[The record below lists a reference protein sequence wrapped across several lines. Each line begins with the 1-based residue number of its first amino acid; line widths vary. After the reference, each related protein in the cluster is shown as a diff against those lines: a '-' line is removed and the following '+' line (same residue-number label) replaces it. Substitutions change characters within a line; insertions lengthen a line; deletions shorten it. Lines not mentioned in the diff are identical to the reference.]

1 MYFYGSLYLLLGIA
15 GRNSAY
21 FVKIGRFSPFK
32 DWCPFTKRAF
42 FKIRVDTYTST
53 MSLFVVGTASHV
65 GKSVTVAA
73 ICRCLVRRGIPV
85 APFKSQNMSLNSYVT
100 PEGGEIGMA
109 QAMQAF
115 AARVPPHTDMNPV
128 LLKPKGD
135 CVSQVVLHGRPY
147 KDVRITDYYRETP
160 ALLETA
166 IGAYERLKS
175 LYGQVIVEGAGG
187 AAEVNLY
194 DRDIANTLL
203 AGRLKIPV
211 ILVADIERGG
221 VFAQVYGTLE
231 LLPGEIRPLV
241 RGIIINKFRG
251 DRDIFTPGVKKIED
265 LCGIPVLGV
274 VPYFSL
280 PLPSEDSLSIGDK
293 RSAASGIRIA
303 VIRLPRIS
311 NFTDF
316 ELLEQHA
323 AVEYVVPG
331 TSLEGYDCVI
341 IPGTKNTIEDL
352 AVLRASGTGSELHR
366 LRGREVP
373 IIGIC
378 GGYQMLGT
386 SLVDAGFESAAGT
399 YEGLGLLDCVTHFRS
414 YEKNTTQVT
423 RTACLVPPLLSAMGA
438 VSGYEIHMGS
448 TEPGH
453 CREAFHGD
461 GLVSEDGLVF
471 GTYLHGLFQN
481 PSAANA
487 LLSYLHEK
495 KGLSFN
501 TIPSADKD
509 PYEVLADLFEEYVDM
524 DEIEQLVTS

>member
-1 MYFYGSLYLLLGIA
+1 
-15 GRNSAY
+15 
-21 FVKIGRFSPFK
+21 
-32 DWCPFTKRAF
+32 
-42 FKIRVDTYTST
+42 

-100 PEGGEIGMA
+100 SQGGEIGMA

-115 AARVPPHTDMNPV
+115 AAKVPPHTDMNPV

-135 CVSQVVLHGRPY
+135 CISQVVLNGHPY
-147 KDVRITDYYRETP
+147 KDVHIADYYQETP

-166 IGAYERLKS
+166 LAAYDQLKIR
-175 LYGQVIVEGAGG
+175 YGQVIVEGAGG
-187 AAEVNLY
+187 AAELNLY

-203 AGRLKIPV
+203 AARLQIPL

-221 VFAQVYGTLE
+221 VFAQIYGTLE
-231 LLPGEIRPLV
+231 LLPDEIRPMV

-251 DRDIFTPGVKKIED
+251 DRNIFTPGVKKIEE

-293 RSAASGIRIA
+293 RSGSSGIRIA

-323 AVEYVVPG
+323 AVDYVSPG
-331 TSLEGYDCVI
+331 ASLEGYDCVI

-352 AVLRASGTGSELHR
+352 EVLRASGTDHELHR
-366 LRGREVP
+366 LRGQQVP

-386 SLVDAGFESAAGT
+386 TLVDAGFESAAGT
-399 YEGLGLLDCVTHFRS
+399 YEGLGLLDCITHFRS

-423 RTACLVPPLLSAMGA
+423 RSACAVPPLLSAMGE
-438 VSGYEIHMGS
+438 VTGYEIHMGS
-448 TEPGH
+448 TEPGS
-453 CREAFHGD
+453 CREAFRGD

-471 GTYLHGLFQN
+471 GTYLHGLFLN

-495 KGLSFN
+495 KGLPFVP
-501 TIPSADKD
+501 IPSAGED
-509 PYEVLADLFEEYVDM
+509 PYEALADLFEEYVDM
-524 DEIEQLVTS
+524 DLIGKFVTS